1 MQKSTASSS
10 QQSGEE
16 SRAPTAKLSSTK
28 RLSLWQN
35 LVVKMVLII
44 KQLENVER
52 LKVYLGDKV
61 YKNLFPT
68 EGNQVEAPKEQ
79 VITRILDGEIVG
91 RQLAQASQSKKPA
104 RTEPALCPHPVT
116 RDNKKVMIRG
126 GNQSKTKKWWTCRDC
141 HTRWE
146 RKAMTDVEGQGILY
160 DKHSLMVFGKYTGMT
175 FSQVEKT
182 DQDYCKWV
190 IKTYETEKTMCE
202 GLTAFAE
209 YLLGQEWEKV
219 KEKPQKH
226 STEEKLDMELD
237 DLVEETEEEEDGE
250 L

>member
-1 MQKSTASSS
+1 MQKSNASSSS

-35 LVVKMVLII
+35 LVVKVVLII

-116 RDNKKVMIRG
+116 RDNRKVMIRG
-126 GNQSKTKKWWTCRDC
+126 GNQSEDEEGRRAV
-141 HTRWE
+141 TRRRGTGE
-146 RKAMTDVEGQGILY
+146 MF
-160 DKHSLMVFGKYTGMT
+160 VF
-175 FSQVEKT
+175 
-182 DQDYCKWV
+182 C
-190 IKTYETEKTMCE
+190 
-202 GLTAFAE
+202 L
-209 YLLGQEWEKV
+209 
-219 KEKPQKH
+219 
-226 STEEKLDMELD
+226 
-237 DLVEETEEEEDGE
+237 
-250 L
+250 